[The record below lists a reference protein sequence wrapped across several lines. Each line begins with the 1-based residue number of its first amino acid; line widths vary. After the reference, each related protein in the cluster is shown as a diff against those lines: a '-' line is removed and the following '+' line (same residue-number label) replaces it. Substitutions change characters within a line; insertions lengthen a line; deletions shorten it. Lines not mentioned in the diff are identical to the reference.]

1 MNLPSQAALARYG
14 AVKVTTASPAAVLV
28 MLYDGLLR
36 FLRDAQAAM
45 IAKERGRAG
54 EKLSRANA
62 ILSHLLGSL
71 DSEKAP
77 ELCARLQA
85 IYLFCM
91 NTILK
96 ANIGQDPSKIDDIIR
111 VLSPLREAWVTA
123 AAEVA
128 LAKK

>member
-14 AVKVTTASPAAVLV
+14 AVKVTTASPAQVLV

-36 FLRDAQAAM
+36 FLRDAQTAM
-45 IAKERGRAG
+45 AAKERGRAG
-54 EKLSRANA
+54 ERLSKANA

-71 DSEKAP
+71 DVEKAP
-77 ELCARLQA
+77 VLCARLQA
-85 IYLFCM
+85 VYLFCM

-96 ANIGQDPSKIDDIIR
+96 ANIAQDAKKLDEAIT
-111 VLSPLREAWVTA
+111 VLQPLREAWVTA

>member
-14 AVKVTTASPAAVLV
+14 AVKVTTASPAHILV

-45 IAKERGRAG
+45 VAKERGKAG
-54 EKLSRANA
+54 ERLSKANA
-62 ILSHLLGSL
+62 ILSQLLATL
-71 DSEKAP
+71 DIEKAP

-96 ANIGQDPSKIDDIIR
+96 ANLAQDAAKLDEPIK
-111 VLSPLREAWVTA
+111 VLTPLREAWVTA

-128 LAKK
+128 IAKK

>member
-14 AVKVTTASPAAVLV
+14 AVKVTTASPANILV

-36 FLRDAQAAM
+36 FLRDGQTAM
-45 IAKERGRAG
+45 AAKERGKAG

-71 DSEKAP
+71 DVEKAP
-77 ELCARLQA
+77 QLCARLQA
-85 IYLFCM
+85 VYLFCM
-91 NTILK
+91 NVILK
-96 ANIGQDPSKIDDIIR
+96 ANIAQDPTKIDEAIQ
-111 VLSPLREAWVTA
+111 VLAPLREAWVTA

>member
-14 AVKVTTASPAAVLV
+14 AVKVTTASPAQVLV

-36 FLRDAQAAM
+36 FLRDAQTAM
-45 IAKERGRAG
+45 AAKERGRAG
-54 EKLSRANA
+54 ERLSKANA

-71 DSEKAP
+71 DVEKAP
-77 ELCARLQA
+77 ALCARLQA
-85 IYLFCM
+85 VYLFCM

-96 ANIGQDPSKIDDIIR
+96 ANLAQDAKKLDEAIT
-111 VLSPLREAWVTA
+111 VLQPLREAWVTA